1 MGKKTTTVVRVEAVM
16 EREISAAPPI
26 QASRPRLLP
35 SALWVKMFSST
46 TMELST
52 IMPTPM
58 AMPPRLIML
67 SVMSSI
73 CMSKKTEM
81 MHTGMETAMTRVAP
95 PSRRKKSSTMAAS
108 GTHQHEVSARR
119 CLAERSM

>member
-1 MGKKTTTVVRVEAVM
+1 
-16 EREISAAPPI
+16 
-26 QASRPRLLP
+26 
-35 SALWVKMFSST
+35 MFSST

-108 GTHQHEVSARR
+108 STPSTMFCTA
-119 CLAERSM
+119 LSTERSM